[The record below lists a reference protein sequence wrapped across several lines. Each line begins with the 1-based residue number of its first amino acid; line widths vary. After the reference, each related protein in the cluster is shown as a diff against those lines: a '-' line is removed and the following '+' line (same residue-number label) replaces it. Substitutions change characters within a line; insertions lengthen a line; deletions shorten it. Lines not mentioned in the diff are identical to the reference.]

1 MYTSCSRR
9 ALLAPTRNRLALYSR
24 GHLVGSPT
32 CARSGYLRA
41 LPTCSLRSAAKL
53 YIRGPLSLHLL
64 SLHPYAHPGGT
75 MSKLPPFLEDE
86 TLTTYTHLKSAK
98 NLDFVPGRALHARPT
113 PVPRPPH
120 VCLSLPQA
128 RLTLASRLPHDWL
141 LLDGLMVAS
150 AKHPLLGTHVS
161 VAVPI

>member
-1 MYTSCSRR
+1 
-9 ALLAPTRNRLALYSR
+9 
-24 GHLVGSPT
+24 
-32 CARSGYLRA
+32 
-41 LPTCSLRSAAKL
+41 
-53 YIRGPLSLHLL
+53 
-64 SLHPYAHPGGT
+64 